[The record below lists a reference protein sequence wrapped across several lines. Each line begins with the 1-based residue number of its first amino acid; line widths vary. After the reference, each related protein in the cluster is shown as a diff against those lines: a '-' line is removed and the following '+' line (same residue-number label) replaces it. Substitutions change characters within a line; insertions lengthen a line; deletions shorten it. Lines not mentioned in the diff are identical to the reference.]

1 MLPNPFRPVR
11 TTLLGLHAG
20 AVLATHVMAGALLGA
35 LAVAA
40 LAGAAGTAMTRRGM
54 R

>member
-1 MLPNPFRPVR
+1 MLLNPFRPAV
-11 TTLLGLHAG
+11 LGLHAG

-35 LAVAA
+35 LTVAA
-40 LAGAAGTAMTRRGM
+40 LAGAAGSVMAKKGM